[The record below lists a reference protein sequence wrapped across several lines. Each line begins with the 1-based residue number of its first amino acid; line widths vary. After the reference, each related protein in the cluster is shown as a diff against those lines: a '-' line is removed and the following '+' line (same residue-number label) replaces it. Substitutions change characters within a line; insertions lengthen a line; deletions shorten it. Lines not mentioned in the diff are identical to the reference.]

1 MCKYIDYEEQ
11 KRLSRLKN
19 IRGSINIQH
28 NSWQANQL
36 EKRRKEQIR
45 QRKRD
50 EEAKKRRRRAAETA
64 KKKGGFLVDTTA
76 TGTAPYEFTKCG
88 LKLRL
93 EKSSSSTTTASAS
106 GPEKRR
112 TDANTDNKSE
122 NKQQLTL
129 VSRYAI
135 DSIELNRRKPP
146 HVRKK
151 NVTKRKEQSCGPDAS
166 GRAMNAK
173 KKEGTKNIKPGATQ
187 KQPQPN
193 SSQTA
198 NSGSSSSSS
207 TSKGKENG
215 DNPNRSSNQSSDSEY
230 TTKACNEQTSLTKGK
245 LLLQKKKQIN
255 KKSSESYFMDFESL
269 KREHADAIE
278 MLKQLDEEN
287 KRLFVRKDGDGLDVD
302 AKWTDEEEEERENV
316 NDDDDDVVEESSAVI
331 TLPEGM
337 LCATHLSISLHDS
350 IGDDYLQEQ
359 DDRQEVGSKR
369 KDDLGDESDDES
381 DAGHS
386 NSNCS
391 RSNQGTDNDDEED
404 FVGWEYGADT
414 DVVEA
419 IETPTLARII

>member
-19 IRGSINIQH
+19 IRGSINNQH

-36 EKRRKEQIR
+36 EKRRKEQMR

-50 EEAKKRRRRAAETA
+50 EEAKKRRRRAAEKT
-64 KKKGGFLVDTTA
+64 KNKGAFLVDTTA

-93 EKSSSSTTTASAS
+93 EKSYSSTTTTSSALGS
-106 GPEKRR
+106 EKRR
-112 TDANTDNKSE
+112 MDVKRDDANTDTKSE
-122 NKQQLTL
+122 SKQQLPL
-129 VSRYAI
+129 VSKYAI

-151 NVTKRKEQSCGPDAS
+151 NVVKRKEQSCGGPDPDAG
-166 GRAMNAK
+166 GRGMNAK
-173 KKEGTKNIKPGATQ
+173 KKEDANSIKPPGAAQ
-187 KQPQPN
+187 KRKQQQD
-193 SSQTA
+193 SIQTA

-207 TSKGKENG
+207 TISKGKENG
-215 DNPNRSSNQSSDSEY
+215 DNPNRSSNQSASEN
-230 TTKACNEQTSLTKGK
+230 TTQACKQTSLTKGK
-245 LLLQKKKQIN
+245 QLLQKKKPIN

-302 AKWTDEEEEERENV
+302 TKWIDREEEEEREDIN
-316 NDDDDDVVEESSAVI
+316 DDVVEESSAVI

-350 IGDDYLQEQ
+350 IGDDCLQEQ
-359 DDRQEVGSKR
+359 DDQEVGSKSEAELSV
-369 KDDLGDESDDES
+369 KSDDES
-381 DAGHS
+381 EAGQLS
-386 NSNCS
+386 SICS
-391 RSNQGTDNDDEED
+391 RSSHGKDSEDEED
-404 FVGWEYGADT
+404 LVDWECGADT
-414 DVVEA
+414 DVVEVH
-419 IETPTLARII
+419 